1 MTNKE
6 NKNKGWE
13 SNWKNGEDEGI
24 STYKAAGKVEQLTPS
39 TVNALRNTCKWGNNG
54 IGYIRNK
61 SDEVVA
67 VIFISNDE
75 GDIYDA
81 IKHNLWQ
88 HSKNA
93 KQAFYG
99 ADVFI
104 LPNRKVLNKN
114 PNAIGATFK
123 LSDFTYSN

>member
-6 NKNKGWE
+6 NKNRGWE
-13 SNWKNGEDEGI
+13 SNWKQGQETGI
-24 STYKAAGKVEQLTPS
+24 STYKADGIVEQISNS
-39 TVNALRNTCKWGNNG
+39 TVNALRTTCKWGNNG

-61 SDEVVA
+61 SDDVVG

-81 IKHNLWQ
+81 CKHNLWQ

-93 KQAFYG
+93 KQAFEG
-99 ADVFI
+99 VDVFI

-123 LSDFTYSN
+123 LGEFTYSS